1 MGQIPETAA
10 ARRALKV
17 AEIKA
22 LLEEAG
28 LATDGTKPVLLERLE
43 EVRSRFYPAETIPNP
58 PDPGE
63 GPAAD
68 PSLPSSRCISTS
80 RRLTAP
86 TNPTPSRLPHP
97 TPSRPQR
104 PSPSRLPQPRPRPP
118 PPRGRFRLP
127 RSARFPLPRP
137 SRQPRRPAQEEE
149 NADEDE
155 DGGEK
160 YVLVA
165 PAPTPIESLK
175 SMCEGCVAVEDIRGG
190 MALLEFE
197 SERGARDAVTALA
210 SKQCEAEIARRTLWQ
225 DDLDDADLTSTT
237 LHVDG
242 VSRRDSRVHRAA
254 GVWHVRRRDVCDESR
269 GRWSVDSTREDG
281 GAAGRGD
288 GDGGALRGVQVRG
301 GAGVPGSDHVVRD

>member
-43 EVRSRFYPAETIPNP
+43 EVRSRFYPLETIPNP

-80 RRLTAP
+80 RTPTAP

-104 PSPSRLPQPRPRPP
+104 PSPSRPPHPTPRPP

-137 SRQPRRPAQEEE
+137 SRQPRRP
-149 NADEDE
+149 
-155 DGGEK
+155 
-160 YVLVA
+160 
-165 PAPTPIESLK
+165 
-175 SMCEGCVAVEDIRGG
+175 R
-190 MALLEFE
+190 
-197 SERGARDAVTALA
+197 RR
-210 SKQCEAEIARRTLWQ
+210 RRTPTKTRME
-225 DDLDDADLTSTT
+225 ARSTCS
-237 LHVDG
+237 
-242 VSRRDSRVHRAA
+242 SRRL
-254 GVWHVRRRDVCDESR
+254 RRRSN
-269 GRWSVDSTREDG
+269 
-281 GAAGRGD
+281 
-288 GDGGALRGVQVRG
+288 
-301 GAGVPGSDHVVRD
+301 P

>member
-1 MGQIPETAA
+1 MYQH
-10 ARRALKV
+10 V
-17 AEIKA
+17 AKTNSADE
-22 LLEEAG
+22 
-28 LATDGTKPVLLERLE
+28 
-43 EVRSRFYPAETIPNP
+43 
-58 PDPGE
+58 PDPE
-63 GPAAD
+63 PTPAPDPEPAPAAD
-68 PSLPSSRCISTS
+68 PEP
-80 RRLTAP
+80 AP
-86 TNPTPSRLPHP
+86 AADPEAAPA
-97 TPSRPQR
+97 
-104 PSPSRLPQPRPRPP
+104 PREVPP
-118 PPRGRFRLP
+118 PPVREVP
-127 RSARFPLPRP
+127 PPPPVPAAAAS
-137 SRQPRRPAQEEE
+137 AQEEE

-210 SKQCEAEIARRTLWQ
+210 SKQCDAEIARRTLWQ

-242 VSRRDSRVHRAA
+242 VSAAIHESIVQQVFRD
-254 GVWHVRRRDVCDESR
+254 VRRRDVRDESR
-269 GRWSVDSTREDG
+269 GRWRIDGTREDG

-301 GAGVPGSDHVVRD
+301 GAGVPGSNHVVRD

>member
-1 MGQIPETAA
+1 MYQHVAKTNSADEPDPEPAPA
-10 ARRALKV
+10 PDPEPAP
-17 AEIKA
+17 
-22 LLEEAG
+22 
-28 LATDGTKPVLLERLE
+28 ATDPE
-43 EVRSRFYPAETIPNP
+43 PA
-58 PDPGE
+58 
-63 GPAAD
+63 PAAD
-68 PSLPSSRCISTS
+68 PEA
-80 RRLTAP
+80 AP
-86 TNPTPSRLPHP
+86 A
-97 TPSRPQR
+97 
-104 PSPSRLPQPRPRPP
+104 PREVPP
-118 PPRGRFRLP
+118 PPVREVP
-127 RSARFPLPRP
+127 PPPPVPAAAAS
-137 SRQPRRPAQEEE
+137 AQEEE

-242 VSRRDSRVHRAA
+242 VSPAIHESIVQQVFGTYGVAMSATRVGGDGAID
-254 GVWHVRRRDVCDESR
+254 G
-269 GRWSVDSTREDG
+269 TREDG

-301 GAGVPGSDHVVRD
+301 GAGVPGSNHVVRD